1 MVRLAKYQDL
11 PKILEIYEYARQYMR
26 DQGNPTQW
34 GDTHPEEFILKED
47 IDNQDLYVIEE
58 DFLIKGAFAFIIGDD
73 STYDVIDYGQ
83 WNSSDTYGTIH
94 RVAAAKEA
102 KGIASAS
109 IEYCKSL
116 HPYIRIDTHE
126 KNLKMQYLI
135 EKAGFK
141 RSGIIYAYDGSPRIA
156 YEWFK

>member
-1 MVRLAKYQDL
+1 MIRLATHDDL
-11 PKILEIYEYARQYMR
+11 PRILEIYEYARQYMR
-26 DQGNPTQW
+26 EQGNPTQW

-47 IDNQDLYVIEE
+47 IDNKSLFVIEE
-58 DFLIKGAFAFIIGDD
+58 DSLITGAFAFIIGED
-73 STYDVIDYGQ
+73 STYDVIDQGQ

-94 RVAAAKEA
+94 RVAAADGA
-102 KGIASAS
+102 FGITS
-109 IEYCKSL
+109 ISMEYCKTL